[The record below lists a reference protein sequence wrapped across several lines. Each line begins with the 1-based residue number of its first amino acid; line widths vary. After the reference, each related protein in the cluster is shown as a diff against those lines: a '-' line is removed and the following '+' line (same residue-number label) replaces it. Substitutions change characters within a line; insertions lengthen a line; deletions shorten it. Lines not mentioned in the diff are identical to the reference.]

1 MRERA
6 LAELTF
12 DMVSEWLDYP
22 SLTFDASEM
31 HGSLCGVIA
40 SSYRVKLDD
49 WCDFIFAELTEAD
62 VPDQLMR
69 QQIGPFIDDT
79 MESFTDANG
88 VYDPL
93 LPDDDE
99 ALSERVAALASWC
112 VGFVYGLGLGGIEEP
127 DKLPGVCGEI
137 AQDLIEISGA
147 DFEEDS
153 EDQEVAYSELVEFV
167 RVASLLFLEELGQVT
182 ADDDKPQNKDR
193 LN

>member
-1 MRERA
+1 MA
-6 LAELTF
+6 
-12 DMVSEWLDYP
+12 EWLDHP
-22 SLTFDASEM
+22 SLTFDASEL

-40 SSYRVKLDD
+40 SSYRLKLDE
-49 WCDFIFAELTEAD
+49 WTSFVFAELTEAG
-62 VPDQLMR
+62 VSDQIIR
-69 QQIGPFIDDT
+69 EQIGLFIDDT

-99 ALSERVAALASWC
+99 ALSMRVAALASWC
-112 VGFVYGLGLGGIEEP
+112 VGFVYGLGLGGIDEP

-137 AQDLIEISGA
+137 AQDLIDISGA
-147 DFEEDS
+147 DFEDDS

-182 ADDDKPQNKDR
+182 ADDTKPKNGDT